1 MIVNEPHSVSEHG
14 SIILTLN
21 ELDARAICRPLIR
34 ELRVF
39 EHEINSPSD
48 ARDYR
53 RGEQFVVLLAKVLEG
68 GTKPRSRHGQ
78 FEWMPRTWWRADN
91 HHVSRT
97 SPFSN
102 APAGFPAIARKGRS

>member
-68 GTKPRSRHGQ
+68 EDQ
-78 FEWMPRTWWRADN
+78 AEE
-91 HHVSRT
+91 
-97 SPFSN
+97 
-102 APAGFPAIARKGRS
+102 PAWSVRVDAKNMVEGG